1 MRVTFIFSVISLW
14 LDVFHYGYKTAVSDR
29 RDFEWKFQYSMVI
42 VVIPSCKIQFLDI
55 EVNSVKG
62 NSHISYT
69 SIFLI
74 HILYHMMSL
83 LEVFS

>member
-69 SIFLI
+69 FNISHSHTVSHDESVGSI
-74 HILYHMMSL
+74 
-83 LEVFS
+83 